1 MLTVLG
7 QGYWLAIY
15 EGISIP
21 EHIIFKKGMRGY
33 VPSHYDQPHKLPPSF
48 AALGAFC
55 FGVFGAVMG
64 MAQVWFTGPAGKAV
78 GGKFGGDIGFEMAFA
93 FAVVSY
99 CPMRYLEKK
108 YFGR

>member
-1 MLTVLG
+1 MLTAVT

-15 EGISIP
+15 ESISVS
-21 EHIIFKKGMRGY
+21 EHVIFKRGLRGY
-33 VPSHYDQPHKLPPSF
+33 VPAHYDQPRKLPPSF
-48 AALGAFC
+48 AALGALC

-78 GGKFGGDIGFEMAFA
+78 GGPFGGDIGFELAFA
-93 FAVVSY
+93 FSFLSY
-99 CPMRYLEKK
+99 LPMRYFEKR

>member
-1 MLTVLG
+1 MLITIT

-21 EHIIFKKGMRGY
+21 EHVIFKRGLRGY
-33 VPSHYDQPHKLPPSF
+33 IVEHYDQPHKLPPSF

-55 FGVFGAVMG
+55 FGVFGAIMG

-78 GGKFGGDIGFEMAFA
+78 GGPYGGDVGFELAFA
-93 FAVVSY
+93 CSVVSY
-99 CPMRYLEKK
+99 IPMRFLEKK
-108 YFGR
+108 HFGR